1 MLDVRSPH
9 STRLSVAQLAIP
21 RIAVEIKID
30 YQTRNSTNSKLMTE
44 IGLNLVTSALRFQLP
59 DRNRGK
65 IAREVERY
73 R

>member
-9 STRLSVAQLAIP
+9 STRLSVAQFAIP